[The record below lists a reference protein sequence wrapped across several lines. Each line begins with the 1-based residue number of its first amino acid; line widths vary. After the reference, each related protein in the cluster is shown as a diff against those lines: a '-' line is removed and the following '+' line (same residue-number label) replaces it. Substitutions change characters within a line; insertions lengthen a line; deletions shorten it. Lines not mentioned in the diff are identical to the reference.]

1 MTKNMKEKFKPATS
15 SVRNQDA
22 TTLPATYLTARTFKL
37 APIQASVIYQIPW
50 IHWISIPVRKNL
62 HTWKGLLLHKRKS
75 LTLLINK
82 LLIFLLIFLKFG
94 QMMGYSSVWALWTVV
109 YLCHWAHN
117 NFLKSTFSLVLLEV
131 SGDLKSRN
139 NIVWRSSK
147 NLTCFLQPQILLFLL
162 LNLKLFY
169 PGYLGH

>member
-1 MTKNMKEKFKPATS
+1 MLQWFIRFPEFTEF
-15 SVRNQDA
+15 
-22 TTLPATYLTARTFKL
+22 TLF
-37 APIQASVIYQIPW
+37 
-50 IHWISIPVRKNL
+50 
-62 HTWKGLLLHKRKS
+62 LLHLMKALILFRPRKS
-75 LTLLINK
+75 LYLLTHVDKVNYTIFRS
-82 LLIFLLIFLKFG
+82 LIQIKFG
-94 QMMGYSSVWALWTVV
+94 QTMGYSSVWALWTVV